1 MSTRLL
7 ALLPL
12 VALMSAGC
20 FSKDS
25 DDDDDDDDGST
36 SGAPEGWG
44 DGGSGDGGSG
54 DGGSGDGGSGDG
66 GSDGADGTDGADGA
80 DGGSSSS
87 TTGAG
92 TTLRGEM
99 QLTSVESGEEW
110 LFSIEGEQVDC
121 AECTFSFEGIFRN
134 DDFGDFGWTL
144 TWRDVGEAYDYVY
157 LEDEYYWG
165 WGRAGGGYAAWFP
178 GENWEGYYYDYE
190 GVVLFE

>member
-54 DGGSGDGGSGDG
+54 DGSSGDGGSGDG
-66 GSDGADGTDGADGA
+66 GTDGA

-157 LEDEYYWG
+157 LEDEDYWG

-190 GVVLFE
+190 GVVVFE